1 MSNKERLTERW
12 TQGRISEAMLRVY
25 VRKGIIIEGGFR
37 GNLREEILKLQ
48 NFKMEDNIW
57 PLIF

>member
-25 VRKGIIIEGGFR
+25 VRKGIISKVDF
-37 GNLREEILKLQ
+37 EEICGK
-48 NFKMEDNIW
+48 
-57 PLIF
+57 

>member
-25 VRKGIIIEGGFR
+25 VRKGIIIVV
-37 GNLREEILKLQ
+37 KSV
-48 NFKMEDNIW
+48 
-57 PLIF
+57 